1 MSGVAGVRLLLY
13 DRTLYPLFFMFGGYA
28 MYQALYRKWRSR
40 TFDEVVGQEHIT
52 TILKNQSAEN
62 KVSHAYLFCGTRGTG
77 KTSCAKIMA
86 KAVNCLEPVNGNPC
100 CKCEAC
106 LSIDSGAATDVLEI
120 DAASNNG
127 VDNIRDL
134 REELLYPPS
143 LLKKRVYIIDEVHML
158 SGSAFNALLK
168 TLEEPP
174 EYVMFILATTELNE
188 IPPTILS
195 RCQRYEFRRIDD
207 NSIETHINRVAKE
220 ENINIQPE
228 AAALIAKLA
237 DGGMRDALSLLE
249 SCTAG
254 NTNDCITA
262 QFVATQLGVAN
273 NDSVAKLYSLFSAGN
288 IPDSL
293 ELLDTLHRSAKNLSS
308 LLEEL
313 IGMTRD
319 LLMLKYS
326 PANFAKTGTYY
337 SGEAEKTLR
346 DIAKNC
352 SIEKILYF
360 SSVLEDTQ
368 ARMSR
373 YALNKKVLLELA
385 IIRMCDIKLDDS
397 PKALLARIAE
407 LERRPAVQA
416 VAAVSEETAQEE
428 IIPVVVAPKAE
439 VKAETEIT
447 VLHEAPAENTVFE
460 EFAEFLEAL
469 SGRSDLVSFASKAD
483 IKVKGNVL
491 QIHTDFIGYTM
502 LSKADAMTELN
513 KAVISATGKTMKIE
527 IKQNKAAVD
536 EMQTSLLDSLGE

>member
-1 MSGVAGVRLLLY
+1 
-13 DRTLYPLFFMFGGYA
+13 

-207 NSIETHINRVAKE
+207 ISIEAHINRVAKE

-368 ARMSR
+368 SRMSR

-397 PKALLARIAE
+397 PKALLARISE
-407 LERRPAVQA
+407 LERRPSVQTVAVQA
-416 VAAVSEETAQEE
+416 EETAQEE
-428 IIPVVVAPKAE
+428 IIPVVVAPKTE
-439 VKAETEIT
+439 VESDKENT
-447 VLHEAPAENTVFE
+447 VFPEAPAENTVFE

>member
-1 MSGVAGVRLLLY
+1 
-13 DRTLYPLFFMFGGYA
+13 

-77 KTSCAKIMA
+77 KTSCAKILA
-86 KAVNCLEPVNGNPC
+86 KAVNCLNPVNGNPC
-100 CKCEAC
+100 CECEAC
-106 LSIDSGAATDVLEI
+106 RSIDSGSATDVLEI

-174 EYVMFILATTELNE
+174 EYVIFILATTELNE
-188 IPPTILS
+188 IPATILS

-207 NSIETHINRVAKE
+207 TSIEAHINRVALAE
-220 ENINIQPE
+220 DISIDPQ
-228 AAALIAKLA
+228 AASLIAKLA

-254 NTNDCITA
+254 NTGKTITPEYVA
-262 QFVATQLGVAN
+262 QQLGVAN
-273 NDSVAKLYSLFSAGN
+273 NDSVAKLYSLISDGS
-288 IPDSL
+288 IPEAL
-293 ELLDTLHRSAKNLSS
+293 ELIDNLHRSAKSLSS
-308 LLEEL
+308 LLDEL

-326 PANFAKTGTYY
+326 PSNFAKTGTYY
-337 SGEAEKTLR
+337 SKDAENLLR
-346 DIAKNC
+346 DVSKKCN
-352 SIEKILYF
+352 IEKILYF

-368 ARMSR
+368 SRMSR
-373 YALNKKVLLELA
+373 YALNKKVLIELA
-385 IIRMCDIKLDDS
+385 VIRMSDLKLDDS
-397 PKALLARIAE
+397 SKALLARVAE
-407 LERRPAVQA
+407 LEKRPAPT
-416 VAAVSEETAQEE
+416 AAAFENVSPVTEEIPIPVSVSAPAAEAKNKIPAEKPVFPEKHSEEE
-428 IIPVVVAPKAE
+428 
-439 VKAETEIT
+439 
-447 VLHEAPAENTVFE
+447 FE
-460 EFAEFLEAL
+460 FFAEFVEAL
-469 SGRSDLVSFASKAD
+469 GSRSDLASFVSKAD
-483 IKVKGNVL
+483 IKLRGNTL
-491 QIHTDFIGYTM
+491 IIRTDFIGHSM
-502 LSKADAMTELN
+502 LN
-513 KAVISATGKTMKIE
+513 KPDALLALNQAALTATGKNIKIE
-527 IKQNKAAVD
+527 IKQNNSARD

>member
-1 MSGVAGVRLLLY
+1 
-13 DRTLYPLFFMFGGYA
+13 

-77 KTSCAKIMA
+77 KTSCAKILA
-86 KAVNCLEPVNGNPC
+86 KAVNCLSPVNGNPC
-100 CKCEAC
+100 CECESC
-106 LSIDSGAATDVLEI
+106 RSIDSGSATDVLEI

-174 EYVMFILATTELNE
+174 EYVIFILATTELNE

-207 NSIETHINRVAKE
+207 ASIEAHLNYVAKA
-220 ENINIQPE
+220 ENIGLDGD
-228 AAALIAKLA
+228 AASLIAKLA

-254 NTNDCITA
+254 NSDKRITLE
-262 QFVATQLGVAN
+262 QVAAQLGVAN
-273 NDSVAKLYSLFSAGN
+273 NDSVAKLYSLIADGN
-288 IPDSL
+288 IPASL
-293 ELLDTLHRSAKNLSS
+293 ELIDDLHRSAKNLSS
-308 LLEEL
+308 LLDEL

-319 LLMLKYS
+319 LLMLKYA

-346 DIAKNC
+346 EVAAKC
-352 SIEKILYF
+352 TMEKILYF
-360 SSVLEDTQ
+360 STVLEDTQ
-368 ARMSR
+368 SRMSR
-373 YALNKKVLLELA
+373 YAMNKKVLIELA
-385 IIRMCDIKLDDS
+385 VIRMCDLKLDDS
-397 PKALLARIAE
+397 NKALLARIAE
-407 LERRPAVQA
+407 LEKRPVITAAAPEQKNSDAEEHIPVTVPETKTATAPETEKAPAV
-416 VAAVSEETAQEE
+416 AQ
-428 IIPVVVAPKAE
+428 K
-439 VKAETEIT
+439 ETE
-447 VLHEAPAENTVFE
+447 EEFE
-460 EFAEFLEAL
+460 YFAEFLEAL
-469 SGRSDLVSFASKAD
+469 SARSDIASFAAKAD
-483 IKVKGNVL
+483 IKAKGNVL
-491 QIHTDFIGYTM
+491 RIYTDFIGHTM
-502 LSKADAMTELN
+502 LSKPEAMAVLN
-513 KAVISATGKTMKIE
+513 EAVITSTGKQMKIE
-527 IKQNKAAVD
+527 IKQNNIVRD

>member
-1 MSGVAGVRLLLY
+1 
-13 DRTLYPLFFMFGGYA
+13 

-77 KTSCAKIMA
+77 KTSCAKILA
-86 KAVNCLEPVNGNPC
+86 KAVNCLSPINGNPC
-100 CKCEAC
+100 CECEAC
-106 LSIDSGAATDVLEI
+106 RSIDSGSATDVLEI

-174 EYVMFILATTELNE
+174 EYVIFILATTELNE

-207 NSIETHINRVAKE
+207 ASIEAHLNRVAKA
-220 ENINIQPE
+220 ENIGLDGD
-228 AAALIAKLA
+228 AASLIAKLA

-254 NTNDCITA
+254 NLNNRITLE
-262 QFVATQLGVAN
+262 QVAAQLGVAN
-273 NDSVAKLYSLFSAGN
+273 NDSVASLYSLIADGN
-288 IPDSL
+288 IPASL
-293 ELLDTLHRSAKNLSS
+293 ELIDNLHRSAKNLSS
-308 LLEEL
+308 LLDEL

-319 LLMLKYS
+319 LLMLKYA

-337 SGEAEKTLR
+337 SAQAEKTLR
-346 DIAKNC
+346 EVAAKC
-352 SIEKILYF
+352 TIEKILYY
-360 SSVLEDTQ
+360 STVLEDTQ
-368 ARMSR
+368 SRMSR

-385 IIRMCDIKLDDS
+385 VIRMCDLKLDDS
-397 PKALLARIAE
+397 SKALLARVAE
-407 LERRPAVQA
+407 LEKRPVI
-416 VAAVSEETAQEE
+416 AAAAADTEIPAEEH
-428 IIPVVVAPKAE
+428 IPVAVPEEKPVFEKAPA
-439 VKAETEIT
+439 AETILPIKET
-447 VLHEAPAENTVFE
+447 EEEFE
-460 EFAEFLEAL
+460 CFAEFLEAL
-469 SGRSDLVSFASKAD
+469 SARSDIASFAAKAD
-483 IKVKGNVL
+483 IRVKGNVL
-491 QIHTDFIGYTM
+491 RIYTDFIGYTM
-502 LSKADAMTELN
+502 LSKADATAVL
-513 KAVISATGKTMKIE
+513 KDAVIASTGKQMKIE
-527 IKQNKAAVD
+527 IKQNNTVRD

>member
-1 MSGVAGVRLLLY
+1 
-13 DRTLYPLFFMFGGYA
+13 

-77 KTSCAKIMA
+77 KTSCAKILA
-86 KAVNCLEPVNGNPC
+86 KAVNCLSPVNGNPC
-100 CKCEAC
+100 CECEAC
-106 LSIDSGAATDVLEI
+106 RSIDSGSATDVLEI

-174 EYVMFILATTELNE
+174 EYVIFILATTELNE
-188 IPPTILS
+188 IPATILS

-207 NSIETHINRVAKE
+207 ASIEAHINRVASAE
-220 ENINIQPE
+220 DISIDPQ
-228 AAALIAKLA
+228 AASLIAKLA

-254 NTNDCITA
+254 NTGKTITSEYVA
-262 QFVATQLGVAN
+262 QQLGVAN
-273 NDSVAKLYSLFSAGN
+273 NDSVAKLYSLIADGN
-288 IPDSL
+288 IADSL
-293 ELLDTLHRSAKNLSS
+293 ELIDNLHRSAKNLSS
-308 LLEEL
+308 LLDEL

-337 SGEAEKTLR
+337 SGTAEAILKDVAKKCGMEKL
-346 DIAKNC
+346 
-352 SIEKILYF
+352 LYF
-360 SSVLEDTQ
+360 STVLEDTQ
-368 ARMSR
+368 SRMSR
-373 YALNKKVLLELA
+373 YALNKKVLIELA
-385 IIRMCDIKLDDS
+385 VIRMCDLKLDDS
-397 PKALLARIAE
+397 NKALLARIAE
-407 LERRPAVQA
+407 LEKRPAPAPEVFEDIPA
-416 VAAVSEETAQEE
+416 PTEEPP
-428 IIPVVVAPKAE
+428 IPL
-439 VKAETEIT
+439 T
-447 VLHEAPAENTVFE
+447 VDSAPAQPEAAAPVEKTEYAEKQIEEEFE
-460 EFAEFLEAL
+460 FFAEFIEAM
-469 SGRSDLVSFASKAD
+469 SARSDLASFVSKAD
-483 IKVKGNVL
+483 VKLRGNTL
-491 QIHTDFIGYTM
+491 IIRTDFIGHSL
-502 LSKADAMTELN
+502 LSKPDAIIALN
-513 KAVISATGKTMKIE
+513 DAVRSATNKNIKIE
-527 IKQNKAAVD
+527 IKQNNPVQD